1 MIKRSHAPGIIILA
15 VVLIGCNDS
24 TESNQ
29 SSEPK
34 LEIYRLADLP
44 ALGESLPSVLDN
56 DRLLAAP
63 PKQWHVASKSSK
75 CLTRF
80 QASRQRKYPSII
92 LTAEEYVGDIY
103 DVTEENVVEFAR
115 QRAAAMQQNAS
126 DARQKITLQPIKV
139 GPFVG
144 VSYRRRGA
152 VQGQFKKIV
161 LERLMLETVA
171 FGRLYTIELRVREG
185 EENEFRPHLLAV
197 AGGLKFY
204 DPEAPEEDEP
214 VSASSHAK

>member
-1 MIKRSHAPGIIILA
+1 MMRQSHAPDIILLA

-24 TESNQ
+24 TNSNQ
-29 SSEPK
+29 SSQPK

-44 ALGESLPSVLDN
+44 ALGEPLPSVLDD

-63 PKQWHVASKSSK
+63 PQQWHVASKSSK

-92 LTAEEYVGDIY
+92 LTSEEYVGDIY
-103 DVTEENVVEFAR
+103 DVTEENVVEFAGL
-115 QRAAAMQQNAS
+115 RAAAMQQ
-126 DARQKITLQPIKV
+126 KITPQPIKV

-144 VSYRRRGA
+144 VSYRRRGEA
-152 VQGQFKKIV
+152 QGQFKKII

-204 DPEAPEEDEP
+204 DPEEALGSKE
-214 VSASSHAK
+214 